1 MTSSPPKA
9 RTKDQDG
16 DQWRVP
22 GASGPEKQ
30 LLDHD
35 ANKITFKGKN
45 LDRNNLRTLPR
56 I

>member
-1 MTSSPPKA
+1 MTSGPPKA
-9 RTKDQDG
+9 RTKDPDG
-16 DQWRVP
+16 DQWCVL

-45 LDRNNLRTLPR
+45 LDSNNLRTPPR